1 MSHNIISCNIK
12 KIENLE
18 IPLKALYESE
28 RKDWH
33 PEQPKILS
41 VEDFKVRIEMGC
53 DQSIEG
59 TLENPEILKV
69 TDMEVEGEG
78 SGSNLH
84 YVLEHAFEESTGELQ
99 LNLTWEDGSLSI
111 MKVSNGNLTHEDYEF

>member
-1 MSHNIISCNIK
+1 MSFNILSCNIK

-28 RKDWH
+28 SKDWH
-33 PEQPKILS
+33 PEQPKILN
-41 VEDFKVRIEMGC
+41 VEEFKVRIEMGC

-69 TDMEVEGEG
+69 TDMEVVGEG
-78 SGSNLH
+78 SGSNMR

>member
-1 MSHNIISCNIK
+1 MSFNILSCNIK

-33 PEQPKILS
+33 PEKPQILN
-41 VEDFKVRIEMGC
+41 VEEFKVRIEMGC

-69 TDMEVEGEG
+69 TDMELEGEG
-78 SGSNLH
+78 SGSNMH
-84 YVLEHAFEESTGELQ
+84 YVLEHAFEESMGELQ